1 MAVAR
6 LVSASAETNTELIAT
21 PGTGKA
27 IEVYGIHIASSG
39 GNTVSLYENAG
50 GTLLHR
56 EYATTPPALTP
67 GSQPWD
73 VLTENKNLSVTS
85 TGAVNMFIK
94 VVYRIVNV

>member
-1 MAVAR
+1 MATAR
-6 LVSASAETNTELIAT
+6 LLSAAAQSDTQLVAA
-21 PGTGKA
+21 PGAGKA

-39 GNTVSLYENAG
+39 ANTVSLYENAG

-56 EYATTPPALTP
+56 EYATTPPANEP

-85 TGAVNMFIK
+85 TGAVNMFVK
-94 VVYRIVNV
+94 VVYRVVNV

>member
-6 LVSASAETNTELIAT
+6 FLSAIAETDTELIAA
-21 PGTGKA
+21 PGAGKA

-39 GNTVSLYENAG
+39 GNTVSLYEDAG
-50 GTLLHR
+50 STLLHR
-56 EYATTPPALTP
+56 EYATTPPANEP

-85 TGAVNMFIK
+85 KGSVNMFVK